1 LQQNYIENGNL
12 VNNYEEKINDWFD
25 YCKEFHSFV
34 PNNSFEN
41 IIKNTSE
48 IIQRKFFE
56 FLFKIFFSDIITIEV
71 EKKKTLTS
79 DEFHEI
85 LRVLRRVK
93 KILFN
98 DKNQNL
104 YEEFQFLNEEKT
116 FVDLN

>member
-1 LQQNYIENGNL
+1 M
-12 VNNYEEKINDWFD
+12 
-25 YCKEFHSFV
+25 
-34 PNNSFEN
+34 PNNSTDN
-41 IIKNTSE
+41 IIKNTSQ

-56 FLFKIFFSDIITIEV
+56 FLFKVFFSDVITIEV

-85 LRVLRRVK
+85 LRILRRMK

-104 YEEFQFLNEEKT
+104 YKDLEFLNEEKSS
-116 FVDLN
+116 FDLNNLS